1 MRSINIEFDR
11 LETIRN
17 VRSSLQTIKPLI
29 ERRLKIINEEEMV
42 QPQIFREFVSQ
53 KPELLLE
60 LTKIEEI
67 EKVCDNLEKLLK
79 TKRKITLFKNTLK
92 YSIAVIQTS
101 LLVGVLYFDIDSFKE
116 IFATS
121 IIVFG
126 IVYINLSE
134 KFKNKL
140 EAIDDKFIGLYT
152 NEIDFLTNLFQKY
165 AFKKG

>member
-29 ERRLKIINEEEMV
+29 ERRLEVIKEEEKIDS
-42 QPQIFREFVSQ
+42 PFFTGFISQ
-53 KPELLLE
+53 KPELESE
-60 LTKIEEI
+60 LIKINNIEEI
-67 EKVCDNLEKLLK
+67 CDRLEGLLK

-116 IFATS
+116 IFAAS

-126 IVYINLSE
+126 IGYINLSE